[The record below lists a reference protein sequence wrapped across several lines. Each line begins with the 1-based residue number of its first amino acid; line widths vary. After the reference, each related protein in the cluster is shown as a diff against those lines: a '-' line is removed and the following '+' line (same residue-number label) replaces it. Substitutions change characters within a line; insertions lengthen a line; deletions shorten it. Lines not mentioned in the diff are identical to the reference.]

1 MLYWI
6 GSKFILYLKYLPFMS
21 FSTIGFGD
29 LMPGHSVLSGRD
41 GSQKK
46 LIITSAYIIGGMAL
60 IAMSFNLGIIGA
72 NAPLGRRVTEN
83 GRLCG
88 TQ

>member
-1 MLYWI
+1 MRNWFGLF
-6 GSKFILYLKYLPFMS
+6 SNVFS

-29 LMPGHSVLSGRD
+29 IMPGDSVLSGRD

-60 IAMSFNLGIIGA
+60 IAMSFNLGI
-72 NAPLGRRVTEN
+72 PSHF
-83 GRLCG
+83 
-88 TQ
+88 

>member
-1 MLYWI
+1 LI
-6 GSKFILYLKYLPFMS
+6 GLGYFSNVFS

-29 LMPGHSVLSGRD
+29 LMPGNSLLTGRD

-60 IAMSFNLGIIGA
+60 IAMSFNLGISPNYLI
-72 NAPLGRRVTEN
+72 LIVMI
-83 GRLCG
+83 LK
-88 TQ
+88 

>member
-1 MLYWI
+1 MI
-6 GSKFILYLKYLPFMS
+6 ALKYFGNVFS

-29 LMPGHSVLSGRD
+29 LMPGNSALSRD

-60 IAMSFNLGIIGA
+60 IAMSFNLGISPNYLIF
-72 NAPLGRRVTEN
+72 NL
-83 GRLCG
+83 
-88 TQ
+88 